1 MIDDE
6 EERLRRQ
13 MMQSKARR
21 GLETAVLDGW
31 SVEELRGYIA
41 ALRAEI
47 VRAEAAIAAR
57 EAQRGAA
64 DAFFR
69 KP

>member
-1 MIDDE
+1 MIE
-6 EERLRRQ
+6 EETPRPAANRF
-13 MMQSKARR
+13 AP
-21 GLETAVLDGW
+21 AVLDRW
-31 SVEELRGYIA
+31 DVAELQRYIG

-47 VRAEAAIAAR
+47 ARAEAAIAAR
-57 EAQRGAA
+57 QAHRSAA

>member
-1 MIDDE
+1 MFE
-6 EERLRRQ
+6 EEMHRGPGPGGSGPGGFAPAALADWSEDTLR
-13 MMQSKARR
+13 AYV
-21 GLETAVLDGW
+21 G
-31 SVEELRGYIA
+31 

-47 VRAEAAIAAR
+47 ARAEAAIAAR
-57 EAQRGAA
+57 AAQRAAA